1 MQYGRFPL
9 LKLTC
14 KFLHELLHTDFLH
27 KFASTFKVTD
37 FACKNTRKL
46 RVFLYNGKMAEV
58 KLETDIVEKHPFM
71 VKKKTTYYTL
81 SLTVTV
87 MFCPLSLLS
96 VPGLEIKKI
105 LKSPFG
111 EQLEKYSRQM
121 QIFSLQFV

>member
-1 MQYGRFPL
+1 M
-9 LKLTC
+9 
-14 KFLHELLHTDFLH
+14 
-27 KFASTFKVTD
+27 TD

-58 KLETDIVEKHPFM
+58 KLETDIVEKHPYIM

-96 VPGLEIKKI
+96 VPRLEIKKI

>member
-1 MQYGRFPL
+1 M
-9 LKLTC
+9 
-14 KFLHELLHTDFLH
+14 
-27 KFASTFKVTD
+27 
-37 FACKNTRKL
+37 
-46 RVFLYNGKMAEV
+46 RVFLYSGKMGEV
-58 KLETDIVEKHPFM
+58 KLETDIVEKHPFT

-111 EQLEKYSRQM
+111 EQLEKYSHQM
-121 QIFSLQFV
+121 QIFNLQFV